1 MMDLPKIVERP
12 VAGSNFV
19 FFGGSAGV
27 GQAAALALAERGA
40 SVLIVARGQE
50 EGEATV
56 ARALAAGAASAD
68 FLQADLSSLAGILS
82 TGASVRRWRPALHG
96 VVHSAITPLKAQT
109 RTVDGLD
116 LPFAVQYLSRAVLN
130 RRLLDSLVYSGDGR
144 VVHIAGDV
152 PGFIEVDLD
161 DLQFNRRSWSF
172 MRSVFGAHVLGALHV
187 QEASRRW
194 THLPVCLA
202 VSCVGNTKS
211 KAMAHP
217 GMPWWMRVM
226 GAFGG
231 SPDVSAR
238 NAVRLLTAVDATGC
252 RGATLRTPSMYKPE
266 PIERSEQD
274 AARLWEITS
283 GLMDSP
289 VIPNP

>member
-1 MMDLPKIVERP
+1 MGLPKLVERP
-12 VAGSNFV
+12 VEGSNFV
-19 FFGGSAGV
+19 FFGGSAGI

-40 SVLIVARGQE
+40 SVLIVARGEE

-68 FLQADLSSLAGILS
+68 FLQADLSTLAGIMS
-82 TGASVRRWRPALHG
+82 TGASVRRWRPSLHG

-116 LPFAVQYLSRAVLN
+116 LPFAVQYLSRALLN
-130 RRLLDSLVYSGDGR
+130 RLLLDSLVYSGDGR

-152 PGFIEVDLD
+152 SGFIEVDLD

-172 MRSVFGAHVLGALHV
+172 TRSVFGAHVLGALHV
-187 QEASRRW
+187 KEASRRW
-194 THLPVCLA
+194 TRLPVCVA
-202 VSCVGNTKS
+202 MSCVGNTKS
-211 KAMAHP
+211 KAMTHP
-217 GMPWWMRVM
+217 GMPWWMRMM

-231 SPDVSAR
+231 PAHVSAR
-238 NAVRLLTAVDATGC
+238 NAVRLLTAVDVTGC
-252 RGATLRTPSMYKPE
+252 RGTTLRSPSLFKPE
-266 PIERSEQD
+266 PIERSDHD
-274 AARLWEITS
+274 ATRLWEITS

-289 VIPNP
+289 VIPVR